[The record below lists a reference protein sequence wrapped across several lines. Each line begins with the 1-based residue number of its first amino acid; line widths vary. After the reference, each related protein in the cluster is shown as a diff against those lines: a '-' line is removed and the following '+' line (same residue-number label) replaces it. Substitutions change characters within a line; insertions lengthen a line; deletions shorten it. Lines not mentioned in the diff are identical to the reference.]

1 MAPGGIT
8 PDRYDEDAPDQL
20 PFLNLPGP
28 ANSTQPSSSSHSRG
42 FRLYTLAIIL
52 SLVFWVDVAESIEAA
67 PTIRILESIL
77 CLDYYKKFDPSRVG
91 NNGAVEEKYCKIDQ
105 VQELVA
111 YLNGWDA
118 FFVSLPGMMNE
129 LNQGIG
135 PFVLPWVLIS

>member
-52 SLVFWVDVAESIEAA
+52 SLVFWVDVADSIEAA

-118 FFVSLPGMMNE
+118 FFVNLPGMMNE

-135 PFVLPWVLIS
+135 PFV